1 MTWLATISSPWRA
14 GRLPASAGAGRNS
27 MDAAEHALH
36 CGAADLLDETQQSY
50 SLTYSEIGVR
60 LCQCVECGLIT
71 AEQAQ
76 EIGNHFFPIGAT
88 DHDLDPNDQFNVF

>member
-1 MTWLATISSPWRA
+1 MTRLATISSPWRA
-14 GRLPASAGAGRNS
+14 VRLPASAGAGRLS

-36 CGAADLLDETQQSY
+36 FGAAAPLDEIQQSY

-60 LCQCVECGLIT
+60 LCQCVDEGLIT

-88 DHDLDPNDQFNVF
+88 GHDLDLNDQFNVF

>member
-1 MTWLATISSPWRA
+1 
-14 GRLPASAGAGRNS
+14 
-27 MDAAEHALH
+27 MDAAEHALV

-60 LCQCVECGLIT
+60 LCQCVECGVIT

-76 EIGNHFFPIGAT
+76 EIGNHFFPV
-88 DHDLDPNDQFNVF
+88 HLENVS

>member
-1 MTWLATISSPWRA
+1 
-14 GRLPASAGAGRNS
+14 

-36 CGAADLLDETQQSY
+36 CGAAAPLDETQQSY

-60 LCQCVECGLIT
+60 LCQCVECGSIT

-76 EIGNHFFPIGAT
+76 EIGNHFFPVRSN
-88 DHDLDPNDQFNVF
+88 DHGMDPIDQFHIF

>member
-1 MTWLATISSPWRA
+1 
-14 GRLPASAGAGRNS
+14 
-27 MDAAEHALH
+27 MDAAEHVH
-36 CGAADLLDETQQSY
+36 VCGAADLLEETQQSY

-88 DHDLDPNDQFNVF
+88 DHVLDTNDQFNVL